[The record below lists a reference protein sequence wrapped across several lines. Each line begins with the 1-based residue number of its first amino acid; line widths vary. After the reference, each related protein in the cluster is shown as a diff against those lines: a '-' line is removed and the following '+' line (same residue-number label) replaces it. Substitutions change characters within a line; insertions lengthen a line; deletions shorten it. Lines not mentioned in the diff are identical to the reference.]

1 MEKGFNTDISLEG
14 TRYHVQT
21 EDWGH
26 ANPFLV
32 TRIFRDGAVIKSIK
46 TPYREIL
53 EQAKT
58 FDQQAIRLAM
68 RDQHERI
75 LDRLV
80 SGQLDASPL
89 K

>member
-1 MEKGFNTDISLEG
+1 MEKGFNTDISVEG

-32 TRIFRDGAVIKSIK
+32 TRIFRDGAVIKSFK

-53 EQAKT
+53 ERAPK
-58 FDQQAIRLAM
+58 FDQQVIRLAM
-68 RDQHERI
+68 REQHERI

-80 SGQLDASPL
+80 SGQLDSARL
-89 K
+89 R

>member
-1 MEKGFNTDISLEG
+1 MEKGFNTDISLAGNE
-14 TRYHVQT
+14 YHVQT

-26 ANPFLV
+26 GNPFLV
-32 TRIFRDGAVIKSIK
+32 TRIFKDGAVVKSIK

-53 EQAKT
+53 EKTKT

-68 RDQHERI
+68 RDQHDKI

-80 SGQLDASPL
+80 SGQL
-89 K
+89 

>member
-14 TRYHVQT
+14 SRYHVQT

-32 TRIFRDGAVIKSIK
+32 TRIFKEGAVIKSIK
-46 TPYREIL
+46 TPYREII
-53 EQAKT
+53 QKVKN

-80 SGQLDASPL
+80 SGQLDATPL

>member
-1 MEKGFNTDISLEG
+1 MEKGFNTDISLAG
-14 TRYHVQT
+14 TRYHIQT

-32 TRIFRDGAVIKSIK
+32 TRIFRDGAVVKSIK
-46 TPYREIL
+46 TPYREIV
-53 EQAKT
+53 ERSRN
-58 FDQQAIRLAM
+58 FDQQAIRQAM
-68 RDQHERI
+68 REQHERI

-80 SGQLDASPL
+80 SGQFSSAPV

>member
-1 MEKGFNTDISLEG
+1 MEKGFNTDISVEG
-14 TRYHVQT
+14 SRYHVQT

-53 EQAKT
+53 ERSTK
-58 FDQQAIRLAM
+58 FDQQVIRLAM
-68 RDQHERI
+68 RDQHDRI

-80 SGQLDASPL
+80 SGQLDSASL

>member
-14 TRYHVQT
+14 SRYHVQT

-32 TRIFRDGAVIKSIK
+32 TRIFKEGAVIKSIK
-46 TPYREIL
+46 TPYREIIL
-53 EQAKT
+53 KVKN
-58 FDQQAIRLAM
+58 FDEQAIRLAM

-80 SGQLDASPL
+80 SGQLDATSA